1 MGVTKSQLESQVED
15 LNNLMRKYDLSVLG
29 SLEIEY
35 ETGRAQLI
43 NRIGPYIDDLSR
55 PETNRNLSATI
66 FAIKTVLLEVFQAQ
80 ENARIPV
87 RDRTRMPKS
96 Y

>member
-1 MGVTKSQLESQVED
+1 MGVTKVALELQVQELND
-15 LNNLMRKYDLSVLG
+15 LMYKNGLGAVLG

-35 ETGRAQLI
+35 VDGLARLI
-43 NRIGPYIDDLSR
+43 KRIGPYVYDHSR
-55 PETNRNLSATI
+55 PETTRNLSATI

-80 ENARIPV
+80 ENDRIPV
-87 RDRTRMPKS
+87 RIRKS